1 MNSLPDSLKEMA
13 RFYEIDSEMI
23 EAVAERS
30 PNAPR
35 EVDQHKHVR
44 NWLKSL
50 SAVQVRDL
58 ALQLITG
65 DTAGVRADVLAQ
77 IRESSESVS
86 WPVAQS
92 TRTVA
97 DLYEAA
103 AKLRLRSEELARE
116 AAARRRAERLV
127 QLAAD
132 PKKAVEHAAKL
143 VAQRSTT
150 DYELAAAELAD
161 LRDAMNSAAGDKLV
175 TKAVASLI
183 EKYPTLNNLK
193 SSLRKR
199 GLMPPR

>member
-1 MNSLPDSLKEMA
+1 MSYGSDEDRWETLSTKPMSEYQFFHFLA
-13 RFYEIDSEMI
+13 IDRPLNDE
-23 EAVAERS
+23 
-30 PNAPR
+30 
-35 EVDQHKHVR
+35 
-44 NWLKSL
+44 
-50 SAVQVRDL
+50 
-58 ALQLITG
+58 QLEFM
-65 DTAGVRADVLAQ
+65 Q
-77 IRESSESVS
+77 Q
-86 WPVAQS
+86 QS

-97 DLYEAA
+97 ELYAAA

-143 VAQRSTT
+143 VAQRSTM